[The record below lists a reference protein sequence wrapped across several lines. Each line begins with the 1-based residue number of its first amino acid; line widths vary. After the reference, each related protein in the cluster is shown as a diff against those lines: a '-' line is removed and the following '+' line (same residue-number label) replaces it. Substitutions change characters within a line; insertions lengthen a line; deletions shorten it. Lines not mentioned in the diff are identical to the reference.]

1 MRKKQILLQD
11 EPRADIVC
19 SVSPPRRHNRI
30 SLTLAST
37 ILRHEIVVKPLPAGC
52 RLTAIFD
59 SCHSGTVMDLPY
71 VVRAVSLTMGYD
83 LMSDSQYSTEGTIK
97 EPNLLEGAQDDLL
110 AAGKSAM
117 MGNTDGLFKGLFG
130 AAKGAFDAN
139 AAYTKT
145 KKNNTSPADVIQW
158 AGCKDSQTVS
168 GHGSRR
174 AGSPIHPSWR
184 QYADGDPERGYRG
197 SGQSHRCNVLRQSKF
212 HERWCALG
220 R

>member
-1 MRKKQILLQD
+1 M
-11 EPRADIVC
+11 
-19 SVSPPRRHNRI
+19 VS
-30 SLTLAST
+30 
-37 ILRHEIVVKPLPAGC
+37 
-52 RLTAIFD
+52 
-59 SCHSGTVMDLPY
+59 
-71 VVRAVSLTMGYD
+71 AVSLTMSHD

-130 AAKGAFDAN
+130 AANGAFEAN
-139 AAYTKT
+139 AAHTKT

-168 GHGSRR
+168 ADGSHLAFRR
-174 AGSPIHPSWR
+174 AEIRIGHSPRLEESH
-184 QYADGDPERGYRG
+184 ADGDAERGYRG
-197 SGQSHRCNVLRQSKF
+197 RRQSYRCNVLRESSD
-212 HERWCALG
+212 G